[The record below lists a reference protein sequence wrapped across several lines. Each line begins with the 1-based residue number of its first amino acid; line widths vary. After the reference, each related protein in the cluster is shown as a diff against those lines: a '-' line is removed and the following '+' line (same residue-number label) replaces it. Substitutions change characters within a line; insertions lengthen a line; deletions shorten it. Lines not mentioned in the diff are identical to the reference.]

1 MNKVARH
8 HRLRIT
14 TGLTWRAEYVLGIL
28 EEEGECKTQYLR
40 HLGVGYDI
48 IDTLNKLEKDGY
60 IKIKKPNYSLRLHS
74 LTDLGKEYLAQVELI
89 YDDTTRPTERRT

>member
-1 MNKVARH
+1 MSKVARH

-14 TGLTWRAEYVLGIL
+14 AGLTWRAEYVLGIL

-60 IKIKKPNYSLRLHS
+60 IKIKRPNYSLRLHS
-74 LTDLGKEYLAQVELI
+74 LTDLGREYLEQIGKI
-89 YDDTTRPTERRT
+89 YDTPATTERRT